1 MHFDDEVTMQMAECL
16 GFNVARVKGLR
27 ELER

>member
-1 MHFDDEVTMQMAECL
+1 MHFDDEITMQMAECL